1 MQSIVV
7 RLVYLSLDKI
17 RKILNGPLPAL
28 VGNYKNKRPP
38 PAARQFFYAAVTIWT
53 SQFNHLIIMILLG
66 R

>member
-38 PAARQFFYAAVTIWT
+38 PITA
-53 SQFNHLIIMILLG
+53 
-66 R
+66 